1 MDLVTKSGVRDGMS
15 GTAEF
20 SRDEK
25 YRFSLTRLWS
35 TERPLCCVI
44 GLNPSKATELIL
56 DNTVRR
62 CVNYAKAWEEYG
74 GLLML
79 NLFAWR
85 STDPEPMFKLRG
97 VDIIGGEENS
107 YVGLQRRIDFNRPG
121 IVVAAWG
128 VHGGERGFRALEVL
142 RSPEGALHVLG
153 WNKDKS
159 PKHPLR
165 LRADLK
171 PISNRGTASI

>member
-1 MDLVTKSGVRDGMS
+1 MDLFTESGVRDGMA

-25 YRFSLTRLWS
+25 CRFSLTRLWS
-35 TERPLCCVI
+35 TREPLCCFI
-44 GLNPSKATELIL
+44 GLNPSKATALVL

-62 CVNYAKAWEEYG
+62 CVNYAKEWGYG

-85 STDPEPMFKLRG
+85 STSPAAMFKARLRG
-97 VDIIGGEENS
+97 ADIIGGEENW
-107 YVGLQRRIDFNRPG
+107 YTGMQRRIRFHQPG

-128 VHGGERGFRALEVL
+128 INGGERGFRALEVL
-142 RSPEGALHVLG
+142 KAPGGGPLHVMG
-153 WNKDKS
+153 WNEDKS
-159 PKHPLR
+159 PKHPLYLAKS
-165 LRADLK
+165 LRPVPA
-171 PISNRGTASI
+171 R